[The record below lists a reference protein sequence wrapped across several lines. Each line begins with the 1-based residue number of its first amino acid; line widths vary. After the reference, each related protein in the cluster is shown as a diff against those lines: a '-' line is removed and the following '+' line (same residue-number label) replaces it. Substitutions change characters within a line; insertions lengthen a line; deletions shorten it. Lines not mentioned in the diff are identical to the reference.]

1 MIVPW
6 VTLSV
11 LNSTR
16 EEMMSNKAV
25 VAVVATAALVGGLY
39 LINKRYG
46 DKIREILKTIPDV
59 DTSKAEVKEPLR
71 LTHEKEAE

>member
-1 MIVPW
+1 MIVPS
-6 VTLSV
+6 VMLSV

-25 VAVVATAALVGGLY
+25 VAIVATAAIAGGLY

-46 DKIREILKTIPDV
+46 KKLRDILSGTSEADV
-59 DTSKAEVKEPLR
+59 AQVKEPLL
-71 LTHEKEAE
+71 LTHDKEGK